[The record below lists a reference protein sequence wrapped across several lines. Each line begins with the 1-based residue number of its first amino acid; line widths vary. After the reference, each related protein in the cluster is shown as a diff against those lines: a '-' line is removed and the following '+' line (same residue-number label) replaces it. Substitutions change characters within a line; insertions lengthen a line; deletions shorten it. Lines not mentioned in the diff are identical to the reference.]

1 MKEFWDDRYNQPTYV
16 YGEEPN
22 LFFKENLDKLEVG
35 HILLPAE
42 GEGRNAVYAA
52 RKGWQV
58 EAFDQ
63 SAQGR
68 EKAMKLAE
76 KYQVSFSYTIG
87 GIDALNYP
95 PASFDLIAFTY
106 THTPA
111 NIRSHFHA
119 DLLPYLK
126 SGGHVILEGFS
137 KAHRKHQKENP
148 HAGGPREEDM
158 LYSMEEIPSLFPGLE
173 TLALTEQEIILSE
186 GIAHKG
192 EASVI
197 RYIGRKI

>member
-1 MKEFWDDRYNQPTYV
+1 MKEFWDDRYNQTTYV

-22 LFFKENLDKLEVG
+22 LFFKENLNKLEVG
-35 HILLPAE
+35 RILLPAE

-52 RKGWQV
+52 RKMWQV

-95 PASFDLIAFTY
+95 PASFDLIAFIY
-106 THTPA
+106 AHTPS

-126 SGGHVILEGFS
+126 SGGYVILEGFS
-137 KAHRKHQKENP
+137 KAHQKHQQDNP

-158 LYSMEEIPSLFPGLE
+158 LYSVEEIPLLFPGLE

>member
-1 MKEFWDDRYNQPTYV
+1 MKEFWDDRYNQTTYV

-35 HILLPAE
+35 RILLPAE

-52 RKGWQV
+52 RKMWQV

-87 GIDALNYP
+87 GIGALNYP
-95 PASFDLIAFTY
+95 PASFDLIAFIY

-119 DLLPYLK
+119 NLLPYLK
-126 SGGHVILEGFS
+126 SGGYVILEGFS
-137 KAHRKHQKENP
+137 KAHRKHQQDNP

-158 LYSMEEIPSLFPGLE
+158 LYSVEEIPLLFPGLE